1 MAKEF
6 DVCVIGSGPGGY
18 VAAIRASQLGFST
31 AIIEKRHLG
40 GVCLNIGCIPT
51 KALLRSAEVLESIQH
66 ASDYGIEVSGS
77 KADFG
82 GMVKRSRGVA
92 NKMSKGVQFLMK
104 ANKIQVFMGTGVFA
118 SKNELQVQDESG
130 KETERIKAKHF
141 IIATGARPR
150 VLPNLPIDGKM
161 IIDSEAAMTM
171 EKQPKKMVIVGAGA
185 IGVEF
190 AYFYHTIGTE
200 VTLVELQKNLVPVED
215 ADVGRELGKIYKKK
229 GINILT
235 ESTVESVTKK
245 GKGVE
250 VTINT
255 KKGEQIVEADVV
267 LSAVGVTG
275 NVEGLGL
282 EEIGVKIE
290 RGAIVVDRS
299 TYSTGVEGIYAVGD
313 IIGAPWLAHK
323 ASHEAIVLVEQ
334 LADKNPKAINYENIP
349 GCTYC
354 EPQVASVG
362 MTEAAAKEAGY
373 EVKVGKFPLSA
384 SGKATALGH
393 EEGFVKVIFDAKYGE
408 WLGCH
413 MIGFGVTE
421 MIAEAVVARDLE
433 TTGHEIISAVHPHP
447 TLSEAVME
455 AVAEAYN
462 EGVHLGTPVKH

>member
-118 SKNELQVQDESG
+118 SKNELQVQDELG

-161 IIDSEAAMTM
+161 IVDSEAAMTM

-200 VTLVELQKNLVPVED
+200 VTLVELQKNLVPIED

-282 EEIGVKIE
+282 EEIGVKIK

>member
-334 LADKNPKAINYENIP
+334 LAGKNPKAINYENIP

-421 MIAEAVVARDLE
+421 MIAEAVVARDPE